1 MLTIRPQ
8 CQEEKKR
15 VKFGKQWAREEKG
28 DAEICAVTLCN
39 YPC

>member
-8 CQEEKKR
+8 CQEEKI
-15 VKFGKQWAREEKG
+15 VKFGKQWTREQEG
-28 DAEICAVTLCN
+28 DAEICAVMLCN